1 MRIFN
6 LSFKEMKQHMTT
18 PPFPEFSSQLGG
30 GMMVGDIRC
39 IFQFLTLPLSKLF
52 LLPKSDREGSKIL
65 IWFQLE
71 GSTIQ
76 QNISLKKN

>member
-1 MRIFN
+1 MYSN
-6 LSFKEMKQHMTT
+6 ETT
-18 PPFPEFSSQLGG
+18 YDFSVITLKGG

-39 IFQFLTLPLSKLF
+39 IFQFPTLPLSKLF

-76 QNISLKKN
+76 QNYNKI